1 MNHFL
6 RSLKGK
12 LHLIGLLS
20 MAFYLIPFST
30 FPAIAQSNEA
40 VVRPELPTLEI
51 GEGQIE
57 TLVIIL
63 DHAQDVYG
71 IEVRAT
77 FDPAVVEIVD
87 SDPDREGTQMIPGP
101 FPQPDFLVRNTAD
114 NAAGTLQ
121 YVATQVNPTLPVNG
135 TGIVLSI
142 QFLGKAL
149 GEQSAFTI
157 DFVDIADRQGRKLS
171 VRAENG
177 ILVIVQ
183 PKPLMPTLFPTAASP
198 LFPDSASEPATA
210 VAAVAAESEAAPTS
224 TPGSVANTTPTDNNA
239 LFIAIA
245 VGGCSGALVLIVV
258 AVGVLRSS
266 SRSQSKKGRL

>member
-1 MNHFL
+1 MNRFFHFV
-6 RSLKGK
+6 KGK
-12 LHLIGLLS
+12 LNLIGLLS
-20 MAFYLIPFST
+20 IALYLIPFST
-30 FPAIAQSNEA
+30 PPAIAQGNEA

-63 DHAQDVYG
+63 DQAQEVYG

-87 SDPDREGTQMIPGP
+87 SDPDRDGLQMIPGP

-114 NAAGTLQ
+114 NTAGTLQ

-135 TGIVLSI
+135 TGIVISI
-142 QFLGKAL
+142 QFRGKTLGQ
-149 GEQSAFTI
+149 QSAFTI

-177 ILVIVQ
+177 ILVVVP
-183 PKPLMPTLFPTAASP
+183 PKPLAPTLFPTSESP
-198 LFPDSASEPATA
+198 LFSDSTSEPATA
-210 VAAVAAESEAAPTS
+210 VAAVAAESEAAPAS
-224 TPGSVANTTPTDNNA
+224 TPGDVADAASIDGNI
-239 LFIAIA
+239 LLIAIA
-245 VGGCSGALVLIVV
+245 AGGCSGALVLIVV

>member
-1 MNHFL
+1 
-6 RSLKGK
+6 
-12 LHLIGLLS
+12 
-20 MAFYLIPFST
+20 MAFYLIPFSISPT
-30 FPAIAQSNEA
+30 TAQSNEA
-40 VVRPELPTLEI
+40 VVRPELSTLEI

-57 TLVIIL
+57 TLAIIL
-63 DHAQDVYG
+63 EDAQEVYG

-121 YVATQVNPTLPVNG
+121 YVATQVNPTPPVNG
-135 TGIVLSI
+135 AGIVLSI
-142 QFLGKAL
+142 QFLGKTL
-149 GEQSAFTI
+149 GKQSAFTI
-157 DFVDIADRQGRKLS
+157 DFVDIADRQGRKLG

-177 ILVIVQ
+177 ILVIVP
-183 PKPLMPTLFPTAASP
+183 PKPLAPTLFPSAASP

-210 VAAVAAESEAAPTS
+210 VAAVAAAESEAAPTS
-224 TPGSVANTTPTDNNA
+224 TPGGVANTASIDGNT
-239 LFIAIA
+239 LLVAIA

-266 SRSQSKKGRL
+266 SQSKKGRP

>member
-1 MNHFL
+1 
-6 RSLKGK
+6 
-12 LHLIGLLS
+12 

-183 PKPLMPTLFPTAASP
+183 PKPLMPTLFTTAASP